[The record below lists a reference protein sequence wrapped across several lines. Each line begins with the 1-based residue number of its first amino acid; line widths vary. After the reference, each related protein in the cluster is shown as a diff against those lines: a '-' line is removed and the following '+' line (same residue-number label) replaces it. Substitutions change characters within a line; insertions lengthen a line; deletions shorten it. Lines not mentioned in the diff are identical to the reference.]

1 MRDIN
6 HLYDHTDQKEID
18 ICHSA
23 ILPLAS
29 YYGETLSAY
38 FLDMERH
45 GTDSR
50 VIDVQDIS
58 LAAAELLVAAGI
70 EPDDAN
76 ISYIV
81 RGTVQMAAKK
91 KKRDFET
98 QSFIG
103 GDGRYQLR
111 LTKRKED

>member
-38 FLDMERH
+38 FLDMERR

-50 VIDVQDIS
+50 VIDVADKIQRYR
-58 LAAAELLVAAGI
+58 AGRR
-70 EPDDAN
+70 E
-76 ISYIV
+76 
-81 RGTVQMAAKK
+81 
-91 KKRDFET
+91 
-98 QSFIG
+98 
-103 GDGRYQLR
+103 YQLHR
-111 LTKRKED
+111 ARHRADDRQKTEARF